1 MAHSACKMHNP
12 KFSYSQIKF
21 PDGDI
26 FGPDS
31 FSLSEINWV
40 HPFVGHFIQFH
51 EKLKEEEK
59 NIIFCQQTNNFVKSI
74 CFLLLEEQIF
84 LFSRRKCFVPSQFG
98 KMQNY
103 IFQNIS
109 AFVERHTAT
118 AHIDGLPITLFAPF

>member
-59 NIIFCQQTNNFVKSI
+59 TLSFANKPIILSKVFAFCCWRSKYFFSQEGNVLFQVSLEKCKIIFFK
-74 CFLLLEEQIF
+74 IF
-84 LFSRRKCFVPSQFG
+84 LPLLKGIPQL
-98 KMQNY
+98 
-103 IFQNIS
+103 
-109 AFVERHTAT
+109 
-118 AHIDGLPITLFAPF
+118 HI